1 LSFHFHITLLNI
13 FQSPLFL
20 GSLGLVSFSI
30 LIGIFV
36 TFYQKTKK
44 GFIDIAEKSKKDRK
58 IQLIKAS
65 VRAQEEERERIA
77 ADLHDDAGPLLATAR
92 LYLSDGLVN
101 TSKENQLKTI
111 QGSRALID
119 NAIALLR
126 DISHTL
132 MPPTLRNF
140 GLAVATNDLFSKLNE
155 SGQVKATSNFQNYE
169 NRMDEER
176 EMVAFRIIQ
185 ELVTNYLKHSKG
197 QFIHLIQNMDSE
209 IVYIRLHHDG
219 KGLTQAAFEDLC
231 LNSKGLGIR
240 NIENRIS
247 TLDGTINFDQDKE
260 RSFYRV
266 TIAIPFKGGDD

>member
-1 LSFHFHITLLNI
+1 LISFLDITIASLFENPALVGTAFLL
-13 FQSPLFL
+13 
-20 GSLGLVSFSI
+20 
-30 LIGIFV
+30 LIGGLFGYFV
-36 TFYQKTKK
+36 VFNQKKELTVSNKIE
-44 GFIDIAEKSKKDRK
+44 GTKKDRK

>member
-1 LSFHFHITLLNI
+1 MTFLNI
-13 FQSPLFL
+13 LLSPLWLSLIFAFL
-20 GSLGLVSFSI
+20 MVVVFFY
-30 LIGIFV
+30 FV
-36 TFYQKTKK
+36 IINQKKELHVDSK
-44 GFIDIAEKSKKDRK
+44 IKDNKKDRK

-101 TSKENQLKTI
+101 TSKEHQLKTI

-140 GLAVATNDLFSKLNE
+140 GLAIATNDLFSKLNE